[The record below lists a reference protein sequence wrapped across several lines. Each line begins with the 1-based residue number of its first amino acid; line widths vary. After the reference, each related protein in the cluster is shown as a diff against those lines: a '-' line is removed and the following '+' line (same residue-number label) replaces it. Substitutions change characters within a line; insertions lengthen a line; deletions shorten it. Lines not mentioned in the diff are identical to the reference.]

1 MFTDI
6 TGNELYPPGAAT
18 LHVDRLFSGVAYF
31 ALDNADSVE
40 TLEELWERAASYILP
55 ELIASHR
62 PQGHSLLAVEEA
74 IITTNTEV
82 RFVGPLF
89 DMFY

>member
-1 MFTDI
+1 MDLSAHHPFLAKFQHSNRNCDR
-6 TGNELYPPGAAT
+6 PG
-18 LHVDRLFSGVAYF
+18 VD
-31 ALDNADSVE
+31 
-40 TLEELWERAASYILP
+40 ILP

-82 RFVGPLF
+82 RFVGALF